1 MKKIKLTKEEDKDQ
15 KTLVKEYK
23 RLEIFI
29 TVFMAIAICLG
40 TFYFN
45 VICFGSECENKS
57 PTPLIIIKTPGSTTD
72 VEKTGEDT
80 AVSALTN
87 EEAVAVVKELFN
99 NSVVRWMFDDNG
111 SIFCKTE
118 SESLSARELG
128 LNRENDRYQKCL
140 DYNSYDEIT
149 NKIKRYFTDEYYG
162 TLLKS
167 RPFLAYSSASTDGT
181 TMYNYYEKNGNLYA
195 IVTYKGSNLNKASE
209 LNDDNT
215 YEITKIAE
223 NEISAK
229 VNAKWLDVDNNNY
242 VENIKLSLQKE
253 DGKWKINSYEVTSN

>member
-1 MKKIKLTKEEDKDQ
+1 MKKIKLIKEEDKDH
-15 KTLVKEYK
+15 KTLAKEYK

-29 TVFMAIAICLG
+29 TIFMVIAICLG

-45 VICFGSECENKS
+45 VICFGPECENKS
-57 PTPLIIIKTPGSTTD
+57 PTPLIIIKTPGNTTD

-87 EEAVAVVKELFN
+87 EEAVVAVKELFN
-99 NSVVRWMFDDNG
+99 NDVVRWMFDDNG
-111 SIFCKTE
+111 SVFCKTE

-140 DYNSYDEIT
+140 DYNSYDEMT
-149 NKIKRYFTDEYYG
+149 NKIKPYFTDKYYD
-162 TLLKS
+162 TLLKT

-209 LNDDNT
+209 LTDDTT

-242 VENIKLSLQKE
+242 SENVEIVIQK
-253 DGKWKINSYEVTSN
+253 DLNNWKISSYEVINN